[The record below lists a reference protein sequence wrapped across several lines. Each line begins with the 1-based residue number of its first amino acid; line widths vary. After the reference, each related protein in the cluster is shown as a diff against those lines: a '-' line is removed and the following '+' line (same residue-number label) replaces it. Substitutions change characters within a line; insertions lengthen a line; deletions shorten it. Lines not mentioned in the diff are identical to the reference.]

1 MNFINTGLDERILKS
16 LNSETPSEDLI
27 KAMNKQ
33 GLVQR
38 DVQVKGKNGTFTRKQ
53 WVKAGDD
60 QNSAPA
66 STPTAPN
73 SADTTHSVSL
83 DSQRKLK
90 AGSILCR
97 KREKGGYYVYQKQSS
112 TVGASWSVQVVT
124 DSGKVSTL
132 SGKEENKMP
141 TDGFVDAP
149 QIVKNHITEIHN
161 PFLKEGP
168 SFVDH
173 KSSPQPSSKK
183 TPDSPKKTVA
193 KHSYSVGDDVILE
206 LSGRS
211 ISAKVVKI
219 GDNAMGDT
227 VYTVKETKS
236 GSSPARTYTVP
247 ADKLKAVVSSKN
259 SNQNSTKDS
268 TKNSGSSLPDTITSD
283 SGNLKFT
290 RDSDG
295 SYYSDALSY
304 DMVTTVHDSKGNP
317 SGVKGTKSPRFQI
330 TPADTPKGKRF
341 RVYENHLGGRHFNK
355 SFKTL
360 EEAVKYADSIHSSSP
375 GFSSSSKNSAPS
387 KDTSS
392 KDTKSS
398 SMFSLPAGKTPKQA
412 VMELLGSHS
421 RDDIMAAAK
430 SAGITWKENDHDG
443 INWMRASMAIQKYMS
458 DPTKNSGTG
467 KSNTGSSSSS
477 SKKKPKIFTEDSKT
491 NVSGG
496 GYAAAGG
503 RSQLMISRSGSK
515 QYVMIQS
522 TKKDGSWG
530 KPQKHE
536 LMGKESPEDALNR
549 IKRNNPGKQW
559 RFDPDSMED

>member
-16 LNSETPSEDLI
+16 LDAETPSEDLI

-60 QNSAPA
+60 QNSASA
-66 STPTAPN
+66 SASTAPN

-141 TDGFVDAP
+141 TDGFVDTP

-173 KSSPQPSSKK
+173 KSSPKK

-236 GSSPARTYTVP
+236 GSSSARTYTVP
-247 ADKLKAVVSSKN
+247 ADKLKAVVS
-259 SNQNSTKDS
+259 
-268 TKNSGSSLPDTITSD
+268 TKNSGQKST
-283 SGNLKFT
+283 GN
-290 RDSDG
+290 
-295 SYYSDALSY
+295 
-304 DMVTTVHDSKGNP
+304 
-317 SGVKGTKSPRFQI
+317 SP
-330 TPADTPKGKRF
+330 
-341 RVYENHLGGRHFNK
+341 K
-355 SFKTL
+355 SFR
-360 EEAVKYADSIHSSSP
+360 
-375 GFSSSSKNSAPS
+375 SSSSVPDLANGIKAINRKLKSEFGVTNAVSATGGAGLGQQLMYVSSTKLNSVTQGDFNKLNSLIHEFVKKEFGKDVIVGHSGDEKNGYRFTLEVSSHSNSDS
-387 KDTSS
+387 KSS
-392 KDTKSS
+392 QSPAKGSQNSKSQQNNSSDS
-398 SMFSLPAGKTPKQA
+398 SMFSLPTGKTPKQA
-412 VMELLGSHS
+412 VTELLGSHS

-458 DPTKNSGTG
+458 
-467 KSNTGSSSSS
+467 SSSSPS
-477 SKKKPKIFTEDSKT
+477 SYK
-491 NVSGG
+491 SGTLG
-496 GYAAAGG
+496 
-503 RSQLMISRSGSK
+503 
-515 QYVMIQS
+515 
-522 TKKDGSWG
+522 KDGSLTPKSG
-530 KPQKHE
+530 SDLAEFITEITNTDMFEQKDYA
-536 LMGKESPEDALNR
+536 LDALKKTGN
-549 IKRNNPGKQW
+549 
-559 RFDPDSMED
+559 FDDAVIESMSFDKAHKNGNFIEVNASVQGYTEDDNDNFDKKVSFKIPVLSTK

>member
-16 LNSETPSEDLI
+16 LNSETPSGDLI

-60 QNSAPA
+60 QNSASTSASA
-66 STPTAPN
+66 STVPN

-141 TDGFVDAP
+141 TDGFVSAP

-161 PFLKEGP
+161 PFLKESP
-168 SFVDH
+168 SFVEH
-173 KSSPQPSSKK
+173 KSSSQSSSKK
-183 TPDSPKKTVA
+183 TSDSPKKTMT

-219 GDNAMGDT
+219 GNNAMGDT

-236 GSSPARTYTVP
+236 GSSSAKTYTVP
-247 ADKLKAVVSSKN
+247 ADKLKVVVSSK
-259 SNQNSTKDS
+259 SSHQDS
-268 TKNSGSSLPDTITSD
+268 TKNSNSSLPDTITSD

-290 RDSDG
+290 LDSDG

-304 DMVTTVHDSKGNP
+304 DMVVTVHDSKGNP

-360 EEAVKYADSIHSSSP
+360 KEAVKYADSIHSSSP
-375 GFSSSSKNSAPS
+375 GFVSSSSSSQKSDDSPKSFRSSASVPDLENGVRSINRKLKSEFGVVNSVSATGGGGLGKQIMYVSPS
-387 KDTSS
+387 KLNSVTNGNFNKLNSLIHEFVKKEFGKDIIVGHSGDDKNGYRFILEVSDSNQSNQNSTNSS
-392 KDTKSS
+392 NN
-398 SMFSLPAGKTPKQA
+398 SMFALPSGKTPKQA
-412 VMELLGSHS
+412 VTDLIGSHS
-421 RDDIMAAAK
+421 RSDIMTAAK
-430 SAGITWKENDHDG
+430 SAGITWKESDHEG

-458 DPTKNSGTG
+458 KN
-467 KSNTGSSSSS
+467 
-477 SKKKPKIFTEDSKT
+477 
-491 NVSGG
+491 
-496 GYAAAGG
+496 
-503 RSQLMISRSGSK
+503 
-515 QYVMIQS
+515 
-522 TKKDGSWG
+522 
-530 KPQKHE
+530 
-536 LMGKESPEDALNR
+536 
-549 IKRNNPGKQW
+549 
-559 RFDPDSMED
+559 